1 MNLAAAFFLS
11 FLIGCGANA
20 ARASEGDASG
30 ERTAMLDAR
39 MEIADLVNNWAFFRD
54 QEKWDALSATFHDGG
69 TISLSWYAG
78 PHDGFVAASRQL
90 AARGGAL
97 LKHYIGVPRIRLE
110 GSRALSEVNVT
121 IMVRAKTPAGEVDT
135 TSYARFIDRIERR
148 DGAWRIV
155 QRVAVYE
162 KDRADPVD
170 RASLPDAF
178 FEGLEKYP
186 AELKFLA
193 ASLDRG
199 GIPLSPSTILDKS
212 PELAALLTENEAWL
226 AGQ

>member
-1 MNLAAAFFLS
+1 MKLAAALFLS
-11 FLIGCGANA
+11 FFIACGANA
-20 ARASEGDASG
+20 ASASESDTAG
-30 ERTAMLDAR
+30 ERTVMLDAR

-78 PHDGFVAASRQL
+78 SHEGFVAASRQL
-90 AARGGAL
+90 AARGAAL
-97 LKHYIGVPRIRLE
+97 LKHYIGVPRIRIE
-110 GSRALSEVNVT
+110 GNRALSEVNVT
-121 IMVRAKTPAGEVDT
+121 IMVRAKTPAGEIDT
-135 TSYARFIDRIERR
+135 TSWARFIDRIEKR

-170 RASLPDAF
+170 RAALPDAF
-178 FEGLEKYP
+178 FEGLETYP

-193 ASLDRG
+193 ASLDKG
-199 GIPLSPSTILDKS
+199 GIPLSPATVLDKS
-212 PELAALLTENEAWL
+212 PALAALHRENEAWL

>member
-1 MNLAAAFFLS
+1 MKLAAALFLS
-11 FLIGCGANA
+11 FFIACGGNA
-20 ARASEGDASG
+20 ASASESDTAG
-30 ERTAMLDAR
+30 ERTVMLDAR

-78 PHDGFVAASRQL
+78 PHEGFVAASRRL

-97 LKHYIGVPRIRLE
+97 LKHYIGVPRIRIE
-110 GSRALSEVNVT
+110 DSRALSEVNVT
-121 IMVRAKTPAGEVDT
+121 IMVRTNTPGGEVDT
-135 TSYARFIDRIERR
+135 TSWARFIDRIERR

-162 KDRADPVD
+162 KDRADSVD
-170 RASLPDAF
+170 RAALPDAF
-178 FEGLEKYP
+178 FEGLDKYP

-193 ASLDRG
+193 ASLDKG
-199 GIPLSPSTILDKS
+199 GIPLSPATVLDKS
-212 PELAALLTENEAWL
+212 PALAALHRENEVWL

>member
-1 MNLAAAFFLS
+1 
-11 FLIGCGANA
+11 
-20 ARASEGDASG
+20 
-30 ERTAMLDAR
+30 MLEAR

-54 QEKWDALSATFHDGG
+54 QEKWDALSATFHQEG
-69 TISLSWYAG
+69 TISLSWFSG
-78 PHDGFVAASRQL
+78 PHEGFVAASRQL

-97 LKHYIGVPRIRLE
+97 LKHYIGVPRIRIE

-121 IMVRAKTPAGEVDT
+121 IMVRAKTPAGEADT
-135 TSYARFIDRIERR
+135 TSYARFVDRIEKR
-148 DGAWRIV
+148 DGVWRIV

-162 KDRADPVD
+162 KDRVDPVD
-170 RASLPDAF
+170 RATLPEAF

-199 GIPLSPSTILDKS
+199 GIPVSPATVLDKS
-212 PELAALLTENEAWL
+212 PELAALHTENEAWL
-226 AGQ
+226 EGR

>member
-1 MNLAAAFFLS
+1 MLE
-11 FLIGCGANA
+11 
-20 ARASEGDASG
+20 AR
-30 ERTAMLDAR
+30 T
-39 MEIADLVNNWAFFRD
+39 EIADLVNNWTFFRD
-54 QEKWDALSATFHDGG
+54 QEKWDAISATFHEGG

-78 PHDGFVAASRQL
+78 PHEGFVAASRQL

-97 LKHYIGVPRIRLE
+97 LKHYVGVPRIRIE
-110 GSRALSEVNVT
+110 GGRALSEVNVT
-121 IMVRAKTPAGEVDT
+121 IMVRARTPAGEVDT

-148 DGAWRIV
+148 DGTWRIV

-170 RASLPDAF
+170 RGSLPDAF

-193 ASLDRG
+193 ASLDKG
-199 GIPLSPSTILDKS
+199 GIPLSSATVLDKS
-212 PELAALLTENEAWL
+212 PQLAALLEENEIWL
-226 AGQ
+226 TQR

>member
-1 MNLAAAFFLS
+1 MKIVTAVFLS
-11 FLIGCGANA
+11 LLVVCGASA
-20 ARASEGDASG
+20 AKALESEAAG
-30 ERTAMLDAR
+30 ERIAMLEAR
-39 MEIADLVNNWAFFRD
+39 TEIADLVNNWAFFRD
-54 QEKWDALSATFHDGG
+54 QEKWDALSATFHEGG

-78 PHDGFVAASRQL
+78 PHEGFVAASRQL

-97 LKHYIGVPRIRLE
+97 LKHYVGVPRIRIE
-110 GSRALSEVNVT
+110 GDRALSEVNVT

-148 DGAWRIV
+148 GGAWRIA

-170 RASLPDAF
+170 RGSLPDAF

-193 ASLDRG
+193 ASLDKG
-199 GIPLSPSTILDKS
+199 GIPLSPATVLDKS
-212 PELAALLTENEAWL
+212 QQLAALHEENESWL
-226 AGQ
+226 SQR